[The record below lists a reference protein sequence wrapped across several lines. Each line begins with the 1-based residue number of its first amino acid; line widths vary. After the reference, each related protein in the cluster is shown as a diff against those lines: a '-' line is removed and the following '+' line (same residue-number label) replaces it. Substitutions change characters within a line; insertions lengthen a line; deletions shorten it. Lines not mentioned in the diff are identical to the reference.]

1 MKNKEPGV
9 WTAIFLGVTCILGS
23 GWLFAPYLAAQYTGA
38 ASIVSWVI
46 GALLSLLLALLLS
59 EINSMYQERG
69 LIARVLTIS
78 HHRDFGFVVAI
89 SNWLGMVI
97 TISSEAIA
105 TVQYLGSA
113 FGEAQ
118 KFLFA
123 NHHLTFLGLLLVFI
137 LIGLFAIANYWGIK
151 GLARVN
157 NSLTIFKIVIPVI
170 TIIILFYLGFKS
182 ENFTAYQ
189 NTYIPYGADKIFS
202 AITVCGIFY
211 AFYGFGNIS
220 SFSQELKNPK
230 KNIPKALFGS
240 ILICLIIYLG
250 LQITFIGAL
259 PTSLIKHGWH
269 GLNFSSPLVQLL
281 LLFNLHFWT
290 VILYID
296 SAVSPSSASIVYTGS
311 ATRMLTGMAHDKQL
325 PSYFDKIHP
334 LHLISKRSLMIT
346 IGLSAL
352 MALFFTNW
360 KKIMMMVSVL
370 QLITCI
376 ALPIAFMKLRSKEPD
391 KTRAFKVPF
400 GPGISCLLFV
410 FLSYLLIQA
419 SLSALLTS
427 LVLHLTLFLI
437 YSFSFYKRKLS
448 AILNAFLSS
457 WTIFLFMLF
466 SCVYGFFAD
475 KGILFNPFVFASFIV
490 LSLAF
495 YILMIK
501 QKEFNIKKT
510 VKIK

>member
-1 MKNKEPGV
+1 MKGKEPGV

-38 ASIVSWVI
+38 ASIFSWII

-97 TISSEAIA
+97 TISSEATA
-105 TVQYLGSA
+105 TVQYIGSA
-113 FGEAQ
+113 FGKAQ
-118 KFLFA
+118 KILFA
-123 NHHLTFLGLLLVFI
+123 NHHLTFLGLLFVFI
-137 LIGLFAIANYWGIK
+137 LIGLFALANYWGIK
-151 GLARVN
+151 GLAKIN
-157 NSLTIFKIVIPVI
+157 NSLTIFKIAIPII
-170 TIIILFYLGFKS
+170 TATILFYLGFKS

-189 NTYIPYGADKIFS
+189 NTYIPYGMSKIFS

-220 SFSQELKNPK
+220 SFSHELKNPK
-230 KNIPKALFGS
+230 KNIPRALFGA
-240 ILICLIIYLG
+240 IFICLLIYLG
-250 LQITFIGAL
+250 LQITFIGVL
-259 PTSLIKHGWH
+259 PTSLIKSGWH

-281 LLFNLHFWT
+281 LLFNIHFWT

-296 SAVSPSSASIVYTGS
+296 SAISPSSASIVYTGS
-311 ATRMLTGMAHDKQL
+311 ATRMLTGMANDKQL
-325 PSYFDKIHP
+325 PSFLNKIHP
-334 LHLISKRSLMIT
+334 VHLISKPSLIIT
-346 IGLSAL
+346 IGLSSI

-360 KKIMMMVSVL
+360 QKIMMMVSVL

-376 ALPIAFMKLRSKEPD
+376 AIPIAFMKLRSKEPD
-391 KTRAFKVPF
+391 KTRAFTVRF
-400 GPGISCLLFV
+400 GPFISCLLFI
-410 FLSYLLIQA
+410 FLTYLLIQA
-419 SLSALLTS
+419 SLSALITS
-427 LVLHLTLFLI
+427 LVLHLILFLF
-437 YSFSFYKRKLS
+437 YSFTFYKRKLP
-448 AILNAFLSS
+448 AMINAFLSS

-466 SCVYGFFAD
+466 ACIYGFLTE
-475 KGILFNPFVFASFIV
+475 KGILSKPFVFASFVI

-495 YILMIK
+495 YTLMIK
-501 QKEFNIKKT
+501 QKEFKIKKIF
-510 VKIK
+510 KS